1 MYKELKLRQEKKRK
15 LRMYQTKVVDMSK
28 MEYIPHPLADT
39 DYRYKNA
46 LIERRKVINV
56 TKSIDNQ

>member
-1 MYKELKLRQEKKRK
+1 
-15 LRMYQTKVVDMSK
+15 MYQTKVVDMSK

-46 LIERRKVINV
+46 LIERKKVTNV
-56 TKSIDNQ
+56 T

>member
-15 LRMYQTKVVDMSK
+15 LRLYKTKVVDMSQ
-28 MEYIPHPLADT
+28 MEYITHPLSDT

-46 LIERRKVINV
+46 LIERRKVTNV

>member
-46 LIERRKVINV
+46 LIERKKVTNV
-56 TKSIDNQ
+56 T

>member
-15 LRMYQTKVVDMSK
+15 LRVYKTKVVDMSQ
-28 MEYIPHPLADT
+28 MEYIIHPLAAT

-46 LIERRKVINV
+46 LIERRKD
-56 TKSIDNQ
+56 TLPKK